1 MQSGQA
7 NVMSREA
14 RAGSPALRR
23 AGALAARAVL
33 RGGAGLAPSFQ
44 LDGPLS
50 EWESAVE
57 AERMAGSTGR
67 RPSFLGRVFG
77 RWLPAMGAA
86 GKIALDVAT
95 GNFTEAPRDFNTLVR
110 IVRTASGRDS
120 GAGSGAGPGAPQP
133 AAAGPPP
140 SRRRRARQQESEQ
153 EWNPARQAR
162 ALALMQRLGA
172 RAAVTANEAEAED
185 FVAAMAPLAAALRP
199 SLAPFLL
206 RSSPQMARG
215 LVGAMHT
222 LRRRP
227 ATRPLIR
234 RFPAIVRGAVDSL
247 ARRAAQGQR
256 LTPGVAV
263 RTLARQ
269 TARGLG
275 GLASGSGGGSS
286 PPVSPRI
293 RRICLEASRR
303 ATRIRELRKQSGADP
318 QQIASAADRSQAP
331 IVDEIIGRL
340 SQLPSREVDLVV
352 GCMARIEHAAGVTL
366 PSIERLRSAAS
377 PYLRG
382 LRES

>member
-1 MQSGQA
+1 
-7 NVMSREA
+7 
-14 RAGSPALRR
+14 
-23 AGALAARAVL
+23 
-33 RGGAGLAPSFQ
+33 
-44 LDGPLS
+44 
-50 EWESAVE
+50 
-57 AERMAGSTGR
+57 
-67 RPSFLGRVFG
+67 
-77 RWLPAMGAA
+77 
-86 GKIALDVAT
+86 
-95 GNFTEAPRDFNTLVR
+95 
-110 IVRTASGRDS
+110 
-120 GAGSGAGPGAPQP
+120 
-133 AAAGPPP
+133 
-140 SRRRRARQQESEQ
+140 
-153 EWNPARQAR
+153 
-162 ALALMQRLGA
+162 MQRLGA

-275 GLASGSGGGSS
+275 GPASGSGSP

-293 RRICLEASRR
+293 RRICLEAARR
-303 ATRIRELRKQSGADP
+303 ATRIRELREQQGANQ

-366 PSIERLRSAAS
+366 PSIERLRAAAR

>member
-7 NVMSREA
+7 NLMGGAA

-50 EWESAVE
+50 EWEGALE
-57 AERMAGSTGR
+57 AERVAGSAGR

-77 RWLPAMGAA
+77 RWLPAMATA
-86 GKIALDVAT
+86 GKLALDVAT

-110 IVRTASGRDS
+110 IVQTASGRDS
-120 GAGSGAGPGAPQP
+120 GAGSGAGPGAPA

-140 SRRRRARQQESEQ
+140 SRRRRARREESEQ

-185 FVAAMAPLAAALRP
+185 FVAALAPLAAALRP

-234 RFPAIVRGAVDSL
+234 RLPAIVHGAVDSL
-247 ARRAAQGQR
+247 ARRAAQGQP

-293 RRICLEASRR
+293 RRICLEAARR
-303 ATRIRELRKQSGADP
+303 ATRIRELRKQPGADP

-352 GCMARIEHAAGVTL
+352 GSVPMSAG
-366 PSIERLRSAAS
+366 SI
-377 PYLRG
+377 
-382 LRES
+382 